1 MRAKIVWALNILI
14 IASAAGIIIWQVFFA
29 DKPDMKLV
37 LRSAVVLAAYLLGIL
52 GIYRKKSPFDYKLYE
67 EKYRDIIGDA
77 FKNDKKSYRR
87 LMKAITQFNRDEY
100 DAALKALRKLEAE
113 CVSADDFSA
122 VLLFEALTLEAQ
134 NRSGDAMAVYEELLV
149 HDNTNAT
156 AWSNLGLIYQYAG
169 RADDAYRAF
178 SESIRYNPENSYA
191 YSNIAV
197 HFLRNGEPENALKNA
212 QKAIGLNSRLY
223 QAMSAAA
230 VACKQLGDDEN
241 AEKYCRMY
249 GVNGGDAA
257 QLRKTLESW
266 ENT

>member
-1 MRAKIVWALNILI
+1 M
-14 IASAAGIIIWQVFFA
+14 
-29 DKPDMKLV
+29 
-37 LRSAVVLAAYLLGIL
+37 
-52 GIYRKKSPFDYKLYE
+52 
-67 EKYRDIIGDA
+67 
-77 FKNDKKSYRR
+77 
-87 LMKAITQFNRDEY
+87 
-100 DAALKALRKLEAE
+100 
-113 CVSADDFSA
+113 
-122 VLLFEALTLEAQ
+122 
-134 NRSGDAMAVYEELLV
+134 
-149 HDNTNAT
+149 
-156 AWSNLGLIYQYAG
+156 
-169 RADDAYRAF
+169 
-178 SESIRYNPENSYA
+178 
-191 YSNIAV
+191 